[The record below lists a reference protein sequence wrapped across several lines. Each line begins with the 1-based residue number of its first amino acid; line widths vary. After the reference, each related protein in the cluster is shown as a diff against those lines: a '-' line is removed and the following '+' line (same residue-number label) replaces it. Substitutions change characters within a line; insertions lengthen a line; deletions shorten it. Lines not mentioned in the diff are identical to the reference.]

1 MLGSMPKRW
10 PMKCVKITKKEA
22 RGNHLGFFFFLITT
36 LYLVVFKKIF
46 LYFVKGLEHGILMWY
61 YNVVLKNIELFLLQ
75 ETITHEFTSIN
86 LED

>member
-1 MLGSMPKRW
+1 MLGNMPKRLL
-10 PMKCVKITKKEA
+10 MKCARITKKEA
-22 RGNHLGFFFFLITT
+22 QGNLLGFFFLIVT
-36 LYLVVFKKIF
+36 LYLVVFKKIS

-61 YNVVLKNIELFLLQ
+61 YNVVLINIELFLLP